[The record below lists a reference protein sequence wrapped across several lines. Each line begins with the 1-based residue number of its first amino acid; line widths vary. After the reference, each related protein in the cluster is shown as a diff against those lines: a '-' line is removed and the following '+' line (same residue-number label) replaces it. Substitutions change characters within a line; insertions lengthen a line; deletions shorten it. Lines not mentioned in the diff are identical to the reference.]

1 MRVSLRL
8 AVLVSVI
15 VGMTTG
21 CASFNVPSYA
31 PDYPTL
37 DQMKSENI
45 EKISVGQFQPQD
57 PNAAINKISLRGA
70 ALKPA
75 EGNYAK
81 YLEQAIRSDLA
92 EMRLHDPESP
102 IRIEATLT
110 QNYIDVSGIST
121 GYGALAVELSVLKSG
136 QAVFTKKYMVQ
147 TSFESSL
154 AAAVAV
160 PKGQNEYPNLV
171 KTLLKNIYSDP
182 DFLRSIKKT
191 QEGKK

>member
-1 MRVSLRL
+1 M
-8 AVLVSVI
+8 LVSV
-15 VGMTTG
+15 VAVLTSG
-21 CASFNVPSYA
+21 CASFSVPSYT

-37 DQMKSENI
+37 DQMKRENI

-57 PNAAINKISLRGA
+57 PNSPINKISLRGA
-70 ALKPA
+70 SLKPA

-92 EMRLHDPESP
+92 DMRLLDPESP
-102 IRIEATLT
+102 TRIEATLT

-121 GYGALAVELSVLKSG
+121 GYGALEVELSVLKSG
-136 QAVFTKKYMVQ
+136 TAVFTKKYMVQ
-147 TSFESSL
+147 TSFESSF

-182 DFLRSIKKT
+182 DFLRSVKKS
-191 QEGKK
+191 QGEKK